1 MSKTIQSLIWASAI
15 VVAALACVSNG
26 VSDAASFGIVMGLSG
41 AAWGSLYSDMGCGRG
56 CLS

>member
-1 MSKTIQSLIWASAI
+1 MGKVLQSLIWASAI
-15 VVAALACVSNG
+15 IIAALVCVSNG

-41 AAWGSLYSDMGCGRG
+41 AAIGSLNSDLGCGRR